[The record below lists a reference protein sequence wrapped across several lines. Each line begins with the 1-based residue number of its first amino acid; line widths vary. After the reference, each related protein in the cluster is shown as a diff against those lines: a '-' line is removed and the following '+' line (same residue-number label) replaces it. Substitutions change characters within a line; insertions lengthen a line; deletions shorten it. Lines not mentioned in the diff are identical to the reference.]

1 MRQVKVFILEDDAIR
16 IKGFEQAGIGLNLT
30 IATSLSEAK
39 AVWTP
44 PYDILLLDHDLGDR
58 QMVDGS
64 DVNTGSEFCRW
75 VPVGDV
81 PRHVL
86 IHSYNRAGAL
96 NMQSMLVCKHE
107 IDATILPFG
116 PQLLGWMR
124 SLPWEVQDGN

>member
-1 MRQVKVFILEDDAIR
+1 MRSPKIFILEDDWYRIR
-16 IKGFEQAGIGLNLT
+16 QFEQAGIGLDLT
-30 IATSLSEAK
+30 LAISMDKAKSL
-39 AVWTP
+39 WNP

-116 PQLLGWMR
+116 PQLLEWME
-124 SLPWEVQDGN
+124 SLPREIQDGN